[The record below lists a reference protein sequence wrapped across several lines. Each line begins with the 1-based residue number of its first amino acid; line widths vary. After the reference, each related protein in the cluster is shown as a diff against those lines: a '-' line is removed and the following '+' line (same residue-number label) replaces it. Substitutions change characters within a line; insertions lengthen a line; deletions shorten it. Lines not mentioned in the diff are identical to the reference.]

1 MRSALR
7 GWGPCLAAGAGLL
20 FVLGCGAGAKTETAQ
35 KPPETSETPAPPE
48 PARPPA
54 QDKGSQA
61 AAPGKA
67 DDSQTYDPATAAG
80 AVRGVP
86 APTNNGNIE
95 AVANFFADMPGFDLN
110 ALGKHD
116 REKFLH
122 RVNSEMCTCGCKN
135 DTLAHCYINDPKCPV
150 VKGMVQAVYDEVKS
164 GS

>member
-1 MRSALR
+1 VV
-7 GWGPCLAAGAGLL
+7 LL
-20 FVLGCGAGAKTETAQ
+20 SGLGCGGGARTETAP
-35 KPPETSETPAPPE
+35 KPAETSVTPAPPE
-48 PARPPA
+48 PA
-54 QDKGSQA
+54 
-61 AAPGKA
+61 KA

-86 APTNNGNIE
+86 APTNSGNIE

-110 ALGKHD
+110 ALGKHG

-135 DTLAHCYINDPKCPV
+135 DTLAFCYINDPKCPV

>member
-1 MRSALR
+1 MRSAHR
-7 GWGPCLAAGAGLL
+7 GWAPCLAAGVVLL
-20 FVLGCGAGAKTETAQ
+20 FGLGCGGGARTETAP
-35 KPPETSETPAPPE
+35 KPAETSETPAPPE
-48 PARPPA
+48 PANPA
-54 QDKGSQA
+54 PDAGKQA
-61 AAPGKA
+61 AAPAKA

-86 APTNNGNIE
+86 APTNSGNIE

-110 ALGKHD
+110 ALGKHG

-135 DTLAHCYINDPKCPV
+135 DTLAFCYINDPKCPV